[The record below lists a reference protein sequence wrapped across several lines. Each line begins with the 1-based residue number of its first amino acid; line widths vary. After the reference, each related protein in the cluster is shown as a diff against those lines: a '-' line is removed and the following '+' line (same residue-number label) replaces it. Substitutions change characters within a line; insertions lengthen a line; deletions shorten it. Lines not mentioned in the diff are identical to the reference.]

1 MSNILPLFENIR
13 VALNSLTSS
22 KLRAAL
28 TTLGIGIG
36 IASVITLVSLG
47 QSTQDYVTR
56 QFLSAGSDLVFIRP
70 VALANIGGN
79 GGGGGNNNNG
89 PTIRRID
96 SSSLTEKDVRELQDS
111 FNLPDVK
118 TVVPLLNVPAV
129 TDYGSN
135 EVHNSIAA
143 TTGQYFDILSRTVA
157 SGRLFDDNDVAAN
170 ARVAVLGQTT
180 VTNLFPPGVS
190 PLGETVRINDVSF
203 KVIGT
208 LAKFG
213 GSSFGGDQDDI
224 IVIPLSTAH
233 AHLQTVRDV
242 SGQLPVSEIYAQAI
256 SSGAIDTI
264 VKNATAYLRQQ
275 HKIKPGQDDDFQVN
289 SQKDLVGS
297 LNAVIGVLTVFLGI
311 IGGVSLLV
319 GGIGVMN
326 IMLVTV
332 TERTREIG
340 LRKAVGAQ
348 RSDVLF
354 QFLTEATVLCFVGAT
369 AGLIVSFLFI
379 LLLRL
384 LVPTLDASISPKS
397 IVLAVTVTTIIGIFF
412 GMYPASR
419 AAALNP
425 IQALRS
431 E

>member
-1 MSNILPLFENIR
+1 MNNLNPLIENIR
-13 VALNSLTSS
+13 NAFDSLTSS
-22 KLRAAL
+22 KLRALL

-70 VALANIGGN
+70 VALANVGN
-79 GGGGGNNNNG
+79 NAGGGGNQNG
-89 PTIRRID
+89 PVLRRI
-96 SSSLTEKDVRELQDS
+96 SASSLTEKDVRQLSDS
-111 FNLPDVK
+111 FNVPNVK
-118 TVVPLLNVPAV
+118 TVVPLLTIP
-129 TDYGSN
+129 
-135 EVHNSIAA
+135 A
-143 TTGQYFDILSRTVA
+143 TTDFGANETHTNISATTAQYFDIQSRTVA
-157 SGRLFDDNDVAAN
+157 SGRLFGDDDVTAS
-170 ARVAVLGQTT
+170 ARVALLGQTT
-180 VTNLFPPGVS
+180 VNDLFLADVS
-190 PLGETVRINDVSF
+190 PIGETIRINGVAF

-242 SGQLPVSEIYAQAI
+242 TGQAAVSEIFLQAV
-256 SSGAIDTI
+256 SSNAIDDI
-264 VKNATAYLRQQ
+264 VKTTATFMRQE
-275 HKIKPGQDDDFQVN
+275 HKIKPGKDDDFQVT
-289 SQKDLVGS
+289 SQKDLVGT
-297 LNAVIGVLTVFLGI
+297 LNAVIGVMTVFLGI

-348 RSDVLF
+348 SFDVLF
-354 QFLTEATVLCFVGAT
+354 QFLTEATVLCFVGAA
-369 AGLIVSFLFI
+369 AGLIVAFLFTM
-379 LLLRL
+379 LLRL
-384 LVPTLDASISPKS
+384 LVPDLQASISPKS
-397 IVLAVTVTTIIGIFF
+397 IVLAVTVTTIIGVFF

-419 AAALNP
+419 AAALSP